1 MNKDIRA
8 SSVRLIDAEGEQVGI
23 VSIQEARE
31 RAQTA
36 GLDLIEVVPNAT
48 PPVCKIIDYGKFRYN
63 QTKKEKENKKA
74 QHQIKVKEVKVKPN
88 IDQHDFMT
96 KVKHAKTFLEK
107 GNKVKVSC
115 MFRGREMAHQDV
127 GYEVVKRFIQ
137 EVEEWGTPDAPLKLM
152 GRFLSVVLAPVSKKV
167 KTAKTKITQSPKD

>member
-31 RAQTA
+31 RAQAA